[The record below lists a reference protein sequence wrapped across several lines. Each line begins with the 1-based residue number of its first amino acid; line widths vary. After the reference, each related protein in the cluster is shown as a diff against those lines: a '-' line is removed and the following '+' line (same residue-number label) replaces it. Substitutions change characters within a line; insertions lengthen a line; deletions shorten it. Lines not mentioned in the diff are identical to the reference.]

1 MTVQLHRSPH
11 SPHAPSAR
19 SPVPLGSVQGTLALD
34 YETSLRPTRT
44 PDLRLVPGAR
54 AELEAF
60 AHRFAHAVVE
70 VVGGDRGPNQ
80 LLRWTTE
87 RVYADLQHRCALLA
101 RTTPGDRRVR
111 RLRSQVR
118 SVHVFCPSPEAAE
131 ISVHVRHGERSRAIA
146 ARVELTEGR
155 WCCTVLEFG

>member
-1 MTVQLHRSPH
+1 MTVQLHRS
-11 SPHAPSAR
+11 APA
-19 SPVPLGSVQGTLALD
+19 PVPMASVQGTLALD
-34 YETSLRPTRT
+34 YGSSVQSTRT
-44 PDLRLVPGAR
+44 PDLRVLPGAR

-60 AHRFAHAVVE
+60 AHRFASAVVE
-70 VVGGDRGPNQ
+70 VIGGDRGPSQ

-87 RVYADLQHRCALLA
+87 RVYADLQRRAALLA

-146 ARVELTEGR
+146 ARIEHLDGR
-155 WCCTVLEFG
+155 WCCTALQFG

>member
-1 MTVQLHRSPH
+1 MTVQLHRS
-11 SPHAPSAR
+11 APA
-19 SPVPLGSVQGTLALD
+19 PVPMASLQGTLALD
-34 YETSLRPTRT
+34 YGNSVQSTRAA
-44 PDLRLVPGAR
+44 PDLRVLPGAR
-54 AELEAF
+54 AELEAL
-60 AHRFAHAVVE
+60 AHRFASAVVE
-70 VVGGDRGPNQ
+70 VIGGDRGPSQ

-87 RVYADLQHRCALLA
+87 RVYADLQRRSALLA

-146 ARVELTEGR
+146 ARIELLEGR
-155 WCCTVLEFG
+155 WCCTALQFG

>member
-1 MTVQLHRSPH
+1 MTAHLHRS
-11 SPHAPSAR
+11 APA
-19 SPVPLGSVQGTLALD
+19 PVPMASVQGTLALD
-34 YETSLRPTRT
+34 YGTTVQSTRT
-44 PDLRLVPGAR
+44 PDLRVLPGAR

-60 AHRFAHAVVE
+60 AHRFASAVVE
-70 VVGGDRGPNQ
+70 VIGGDRGPSQ

-87 RVYADLQHRCALLA
+87 RVYADLQRRAALLA

-146 ARVELTEGR
+146 ARIELLDGR
-155 WCCTVLEFG
+155 WCCTALQFG

>member
-1 MTVQLHRSPH
+1 MTVQMHRSTH
-11 SPHAPSAR
+11 SPA
-19 SPVPLGSVQGTLALD
+19 PVPLASVQGTLALHYD
-34 YETSLRPTRT
+34 NRVRSTTTPELRV
-44 PDLRLVPGAR
+44 LPGAR

-60 AHRFAHAVVE
+60 AHRFANAVVE

-87 RVYADLQHRCALLA
+87 PVYAELQRRCALLA

-111 RLRSQVR
+111 RVRSQVR

-146 ARVELTEGR
+146 ARIELREGR

>member
-1 MTVQLHRSPH
+1 MTVQLHRS
-11 SPHAPSAR
+11 APA
-19 SPVPLGSVQGTLALD
+19 PVPMASVQGTLALD
-34 YETSLRPTRT
+34 YGSSVKSTRA
-44 PDLRLVPGAR
+44 PDLRVLPGAR

-60 AHRFAHAVVE
+60 AHRFASAVVE
-70 VVGGDRGPNQ
+70 VMGGDRGPSQ

-87 RVYADLQHRCALLA
+87 RVYADLQRRAALLA

-118 SVHVFCPSPEAAE
+118 SVHVFCPSPDAAE

-146 ARVELTEGR
+146 ARIEHLDGR
-155 WCCTVLEFG
+155 WCCTALQFG